1 MEELAEV
8 LGCEVG
14 QWPFEVFR
22 VSSCGY
28 NPRAISFW
36 YPAVERV
43 ERRLEGWS
51 IKRGR

>member
-22 VSSCGY
+22 VPLVG
-28 NPRAISFW
+28 IIHD
-36 YPAVERV
+36 
-43 ERRLEGWS
+43 L
-51 IKRGR
+51 